1 MGIRGGVVC
10 QNAYSSNLGRL
21 LGLDGARAEEP
32 TEEKG
37 DAEGEQAY
45 HLGSRPSNFFPRCSR
60 IGPTSLRSRPR
71 SPTTIRRTRITPPG
85 QCSAA
90 RYHGVLLEAPGHSC
104 L

>member
-21 LGLDGARAEEP
+21 LRLGGTRAAEP

-45 HLGSRPSNFFPRCSR
+45 HLGSGPSNFCLRCSR
-60 IGPTSLRSRPR
+60 IGPTSLRLRPR
-71 SPTTIRRTRITPPG
+71 SLTHHSAAAEPSAAIGSCPTAGTCTPP
-85 QCSAA
+85 
-90 RYHGVLLEAPGHSC
+90 P
-104 L
+104 